1 MNIEN
6 LKENSTHG
14 DTFFPLRVYYQIDT
28 KGEFSVQYHWHDQI
42 EIIYIEKG
50 EFNITVNNNDI
61 IGRPG
66 DLYFINSGDLH
77 EIHVRE
83 NKPSLH
89 HAIVF
94 KPEILSFELFDH
106 CQSCYITPILNG
118 KLKFPISIDHNEY
131 VKSKIIYEF
140 NEIAENYDKK
150 SLGWSISIKASLL
163 KILTFLIESNCL
175 IEKDKLNSNNKD
187 KFNIL
192 KKIIYYIQENYN
204 SKITIDEL
212 AKIANMSPQ
221 YFCKFFKSMV
231 GKTAIEYINEYRIEK
246 ACKILKTEDVKIM
259 NVCFSVGFDNFSYF
273 IRKFKEYKKCT
284 PSKYKSNFELNIKI
298 GM

>member
-150 SLGWSISIKASLL
+150 SLGWSIS
-163 KILTFLIESNCL
+163 
-175 IEKDKLNSNNKD
+175 LNSYI
-187 KFNIL
+187 IL
-192 KKIIYYIQENYN
+192 Q
-204 SKITIDEL
+204 
-212 AKIANMSPQ
+212 
-221 YFCKFFKSMV
+221 
-231 GKTAIEYINEYRIEK
+231 
-246 ACKILKTEDVKIM
+246 
-259 NVCFSVGFDNFSYF
+259 
-273 IRKFKEYKKCT
+273 
-284 PSKYKSNFELNIKI
+284 I
-298 GM
+298 GRAHV